1 MVMAAANWAE
11 LFTPQLTEAFFVGF
25 TDSGRRASMI
35 DGIFNTLT
43 SERQFEEH
51 LGVGQFGSDG
61 WSFEKSGRVQYDEP
75 NKGYKT
81 TFTHTEFAKGFVVQR
96 KTIDDNLTQIPLD
109 QAGNLGDSAFR
120 KREKDAAS
128 VFVNGFTDTGT
139 TDSGFP
145 IAGADAV
152 GLLSLVHPYSPADS
166 TTQANEGT
174 LALTKANVQTT
185 RTAMMKFTDDRGDI
199 LNVMPDLLMVPP
211 ELEDDA
217 LVINKSTLD
226 PASANNAINPNQGR
240 LSTKVWYYLTDSNAW
255 FMIDTARMK
264 RDLIWYD
271 RIPLEFGREE
281 DFDTFEAKF
290 RAYMRYS
297 RNWRDY
303 RWIYGQNPS

>member
-1 MVMAAANWAE
+1 
-11 LFTPQLTEAFFVGF
+11 
-25 TDSGRRASMI
+25 
-35 DGIFNTLT
+35 
-43 SERQFEEH
+43 
-51 LGVGQFGSDG
+51 
-61 WSFEKSGRVQYDEP
+61 
-75 NKGYKT
+75 
-81 TFTHTEFAKGFVVQR
+81 
-96 KTIDDNLTQIPLD
+96 
-109 QAGNLGDSAFR
+109 
-120 KREKDAAS
+120 
-128 VFVNGFTDTGT
+128 
-139 TDSGFP
+139 
-145 IAGADAV
+145 
-152 GLLSLVHPYSPADS
+152 
-166 TTQANEGT
+166 
-174 LALTKANVQTT
+174 
-185 RTAMMKFTDDRGDI
+185 MKFTDDRGDI

-217 LVINKSTLD
+217 LVINKSALD